1 MHNLDENSDTLEC
14 DVRKVMKQV
23 VPTYKEPDVVNKKA
37 MENKVNLK
45 LQTVNGKN
53 KDKKSKEKKDNCD
66 LELMRKEG

>member
-1 MHNLDENSDTLEC
+1 MESTLVNLTA
-14 DVRKVMKQV
+14 
-23 VPTYKEPDVVNKKA
+23 TYSQYAFVVNKKA